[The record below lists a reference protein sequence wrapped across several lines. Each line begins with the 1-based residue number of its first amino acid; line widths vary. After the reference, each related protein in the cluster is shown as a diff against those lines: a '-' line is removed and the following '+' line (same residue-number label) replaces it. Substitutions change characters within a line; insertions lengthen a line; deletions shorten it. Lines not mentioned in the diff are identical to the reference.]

1 MTSATLSSTNT
12 HFSKLLITLS
22 QAPNSLVE
30 IPEQATFYQL
40 VLTPFG
46 RQQVTE
52 YIDLLCRHAQ
62 LSEGAYRD
70 KLDIYLLPAINAL
83 ITCNIDNFPA
93 VYRALSATGLTEELH
108 LTVQKALLYWAG
120 DPDSWHHLLLI
131 ASQNKH
137 VITPRIRAIISKQFS
152 IGDHSNYWSTT
163 RDEYSEKVHM
173 PRFLHAVIT
182 KQLLGTGDRYLAQC
196 QSYETLPTRKARLT
210 KLKQDAAQC
219 IQELQAIKGQIEAC
233 SDTTAL
239 AFEFLQDLNIVIALF
254 IPKPVNPDE
263 ETLIRW
269 QARNKSMQLKCINV
283 AIAMMKDA
291 QFATSLL
298 KENLMLRTSCNALAP
313 VADINNTLN
322 EDYQSKLP
330 KQFNDQDIAQLVQ
343 QTERSYPSDMLAA
356 EIAEREWVILQAQ
369 TLFEADDSH
378 LKTGSTWLSP
388 AVQFFDSCRGEF
400 SELRFYQVVE
410 IVLEQAKS
418 YFNNSAFLAYSD
430 NEHWQRCFSKMQWQT
445 KPANVLGYGVFGAN
459 TGDIIHNPT
468 RQKKNIKVNENDYL
482 GISYRL
488 ANPDD
493 YPEDKLAV
501 TNRIEVYSES
511 GALLFSDQWPDQ
523 MQANVVNF
531 VLYIM
536 EQAESYPGFWCFS
549 SFYQDQCLLQ
559 QRFYVD
565 PAAPCL
571 VNGK

>member
-12 HFSKLLITLS
+12 HFSKLLLTLS
-22 QAPNSLVE
+22 QSPNSLVE
-30 IPEQATFYQL
+30 IPEQATFHQL

-62 LSEGAYRD
+62 RSEGANRD
-70 KLDIYLLPAINAL
+70 KLDTYLLPAINAL

-93 VYRALSATGLTEELH
+93 VYRALSAAGLTEKLH
-108 LTVQKALLYWAG
+108 LSVQKALLYWAG

-131 ASQNKH
+131 ASQNKY

-182 KQLLGTGDRYLAQC
+182 KQLLGTGDHYLAQC
-196 QSYETLPTRKARLT
+196 QSYDALPTRKARLT
-210 KLKQDAAQC
+210 KLKQDAAQQ
-219 IQELQAIKGQIEAC
+219 IEKLQAIKEQIEAC
-233 SDTTAL
+233 SDTTVL
-239 AFEFLQDLNIVIALF
+239 KFDFLQDIDIVIALF
-254 IPKPVNPDE
+254 IPKPVDPDE
-263 ETLIRW
+263 ETLTHW
-269 QARNKSMQLKCINV
+269 QARNKSMQLKCISV

-298 KENLMLRTSCNALAP
+298 KENLILRTSRNALQS
-313 VADINNTLN
+313 VSDINTALN

-343 QTERSYPSDMLAA
+343 QTERSYPSDMSAT

-418 YFNNSAFLAYSD
+418 YFNNCAFLAYSD
-430 NEHWQRCFSKMQWQT
+430 NEHWQRCFSKMQWQDN
-445 KPANVLGYGVFGAN
+445 PANVLGYGVFGAN
-459 TGDIIHNPT
+459 TSDIIHNPT

-482 GISYRL
+482 GITYRL
-488 ANPDD
+488 ANPSDF
-493 YPEDKLAV
+493 PQGHLAV
-501 TNRIEVYSES
+501 TNRIDVYSDT
-511 GALLFSDQWPDQ
+511 GKLLFSDQWSDQ

-536 EQAESYPGFWCFS
+536 EQAESYPGYWRFTS
-549 SFYQDQCLLQ
+549 YYQGQCLLQ
-559 QRFYVD
+559 QRFYVE
-565 PAAPCL
+565 PTQPCI
-571 VNGK
+571 NN